1 MDLYPLGILLPAG
14 SDPEDHTMTDTDTDT
29 DTDTEMLTLTEAAQL
44 LRKPVATLRYWRHL
58 GEGPRS
64 FKVGRN
70 VRHWRRDVLNWLHT
84 QADDPQ
90 SA

>member
-1 MDLYPLGILLPAG
+1 MDLYGVGNPRPTG
-14 SDPEDHTMTDTDTDT
+14 SNREDHTMTDI

-64 FKVGRN
+64 FKVGRH
-70 VRHWRRDVLNWLHT
+70 VRYWRRDVLTWLHT
-84 QADDPQ
+84 QADGPQ
-90 SA
+90 PH